1 MLSTHIVGRLCRNL
15 VSAWRTKRR
24 AASVNAALPIEPD
37 WWGSQV
43 FISKKLV
50 FSLAS
55 RIALALE
62 VATFRL
68 TVLLFLAML
77 LPAILNLPATGATL
91 KGLPSNMGLSP
102 VPNRGKLTIP
112 AMVFFSLICL
122 SEALEANLMMIFSY
136 KLGDNV

>member
-1 MLSTHIVGRLCRNL
+1 M
-15 VSAWRTKRR
+15 
-24 AASVNAALPIEPD
+24 
-37 WWGSQV
+37 
-43 FISKKLV
+43 SKKLV

-68 TVLLFLAML
+68 TVVLFWAML
-77 LPAILNLPATGATL
+77 LPAILNLPATGFTL
-91 KGLPSNMGLSP
+91 KGLPSNMGLRP

-112 AMVFFSLICL
+112 AMVFHFSLICL
-122 SEALEANLMMIFSY
+122 SETVKANLMMIFSY